1 MSTSLSAASA
11 ARPST
16 SSPSTSSGGGG
27 TILATDRAGY
37 VRAGY
42 AELSGAGTTSRTP
55 GGVATLSGGGGGG
68 AGSAVGMG
76 FGPAVGPGAA
86 MIMGDAVAGEEIS
99 TIFVVGFPEDML
111 E

>member
-1 MSTSLSAASA
+1 
-11 ARPST
+11 
-16 SSPSTSSGGGG
+16 
-27 TILATDRAGY
+27 
-37 VRAGY
+37 
-42 AELSGAGTTSRTP
+42 
-55 GGVATLSGGGGGG
+55 
-68 AGSAVGMG
+68 MG